1 MDVQFGGNMTK
12 QKIDKVL
19 NGVVGMLKGMGYEV
33 VYVALYGSQNYGLET
48 PKSDLD
54 FKAVVVPTLD
64 DIVFGRRLVS
74 TTHEFDIDGVQGLV
88 DVKDIRAMCS
98 CWRKQNVNFIE
109 LLFTEYYYVNPIY
122 AEEIRTL
129 RDNAE
134 YIAHLDEAK
143 ALSCCIG
150 MAREKYAALFK
161 LYPSQKE
168 VVEEYGYAAKQLHHI
183 HRLNILMRSYVSGVA
198 YVDCLVPTEEERAS
212 LIEMKL
218 YKPILDVERV
228 KADAEFIIH
237 LMEKMREDYVAAAVD
252 EEAGL
257 ILDRAQRNIIRKALI
272 FELKGQ

>member
-1 MDVQFGGNMTK
+1 MTK

-19 NGVVGMLKGMGYEV
+19 NGVVNMLKGMGYEV

-54 FKAVVVPTLD
+54 FKAVIVPTLD

-88 DVKDIRAMCS
+88 DVKDVRAMCS

-109 LLFTEYYYVNPIY
+109 LLFTQHYYVNLIY
-122 AEEIRTL
+122 AEEIRAL
-129 RDNAE
+129 RNNAE

-143 ALSCCIG
+143 ALSCMVG

-161 LYPSQKE
+161 PYPSQKE

-183 HRLNILMRSYVSGVA
+183 HRLNILMRSYVNGAA
-198 YVDCLVPTEEERAS
+198 YTDCLVPTEEERAS
-212 LIEMKL
+212 LTEMKL
-218 YKPILDVERV
+218 YKPIFDVERV

-252 EEAGL
+252 EEAGF

>member
-1 MDVQFGGNMTK
+1 MTT

-88 DVKDIRAMCS
+88 DVKDVRAMCS

-122 AEEIRTL
+122 TEEIRAL
-129 RDNAE
+129 RNNAE

-143 ALSCCIG
+143 ALSCMVG
-150 MAREKYAALFK
+150 MAKEKYAALFK
-161 LYPSQKE
+161 PYPSQKE
-168 VVEEYGYAAKQLHHI
+168 VVEKYGYAAKQLHHI
-183 HRLNILMRSYVSGVA
+183 HRLRALMSDYIEGKA
-198 YVDCLVPTEEERAS
+198 YKDCLVPKREKAS
-212 LIEMKL
+212 LVDLKL
-218 YKPILDVERV
+218 YKPILDLVQV
-228 KADAEFIIH
+228 KTDADVVIR

>member
-1 MDVQFGGNMTK
+1 MTK

-122 AEEIRTL
+122 AEEIRAL
-129 RDNAE
+129 RNNAE

-143 ALSCCIG
+143 ALSCMVG
-150 MAREKYAALFK
+150 MAKEKYAALFK
-161 LYPSQKE
+161 PYPSQKE
-168 VVEEYGYAAKQLHHI
+168 VVEKYGYAAKQLHHI
-183 HRLNILMRSYVSGVA
+183 HRLRALMSDYIEGKA
-198 YVDCLVPTEEERAS
+198 YKDCLVSKREKAS
-212 LIEMKL
+212 LVALKL
-218 YKPILDVERV
+218 YKPVLDFVQV
-228 KADAEFIIH
+228 KTDADVVIR

>member
-1 MDVQFGGNMTK
+1 MDVQFGGSMTK

-19 NGVVGMLKGMGYEV
+19 NGVVGMLKEMGYEV

-88 DVKDIRAMCS
+88 DVKDVRAMCS

-109 LLFTEYYYVNPIY
+109 LLFTEYYYVSPIY
-122 AEEIRTL
+122 TEEIRAL
-129 RDNAE
+129 RNNAE

-143 ALSCCIG
+143 ALSCMVG
-150 MAREKYAALFK
+150 MAKEKYAALFK
-161 LYPSQKE
+161 PYPSQKE
-168 VVEEYGYAAKQLHHI
+168 VVEKYGYAAKQLHHI
-183 HRLNILMRSYVSGVA
+183 HRLRALMSDYIEGKA
-198 YVDCLVPTEEERAS
+198 YKDCLVSKREKAS
-212 LIEMKL
+212 LVDLKL
-218 YKPILDVERV
+218 YKPILDPVQV
-228 KADAEFIIH
+228 KTDADVVIR